1 MDDARGDSIFVIK
14 DSELH
19 ELPARSLREGIL
31 KTTLEGSLQKL
42 IEDYPQIIP
51 GAQINPGSDD
61 PPRFVV
67 LCREMPVSGFSVDLL
82 LVDQYG
88 VPTIV
93 ETKLAENPDSRRA
106 VIGQLLEYAANAVE
120 MWGNGRIREKATE
133 YWSKK
138 GKSLDDVIA
147 ELLEDEEADVEGFW
161 DEVEHNLHFRRLRL
175 ILIGDKLRPEVQR
188 TIEFLNQEL
197 RNVEFLGL
205 QITCYGKGEYELVIV
220 PRLVGQTQTTAAK
233 EENKA
238 KQWQYSELRQLFAVI
253 ENKRLSERL
262 LKILEWTREHGLF
275 TSSKSR
281 IPMFGIL
288 GKFGKK
294 LVTIE
299 NSGKFHAWL
308 HEERFDGDIQVR
320 KEFIKALNKLPIF
333 SCDPNMNLT
342 EKDSSG
348 AIDVLTDEEFEMF
361 LKILKEFC
369 LGEKGKDQ
377 NSN

>member
-205 QITCYGKGEYELVIV
+205 QITCYGKGEDELVIV

-233 EENKA
+233 ERKSKA
-238 KQWQYSELRQLFAVI
+238 WHYTELRKRFEAL
-253 ENKRLSERL
+253 ENEKLRQRL
-262 LKILEWTREHGLF
+262 LRILEWAREKGVF
-275 TSSKSR
+275 VGGVTSTPS
-281 IPMFGIL
+281 FGIL
-288 GKFGKK
+288 GKYGGKI
-294 LVTIE
+294 LTIHE
-299 NSGKFHAWL
+299 NGKFRAIVGLSHFNNSA
-308 HEERFDGDIQVR
+308 EERDR
-320 KEFIKALNKLPIF
+320 FISKLNRLPIF
-333 SCDPNMNLT
+333 KCDLYQVV
-342 EKDSSG
+342 EKKESFG
-348 AIDVLTDEEFEMF
+348 AIDELSEQEFEEFVN
-361 LKILKEFC
+361 ILQEFC
-369 LGEKGKDQ
+369 LAEKT
-377 NSN
+377 